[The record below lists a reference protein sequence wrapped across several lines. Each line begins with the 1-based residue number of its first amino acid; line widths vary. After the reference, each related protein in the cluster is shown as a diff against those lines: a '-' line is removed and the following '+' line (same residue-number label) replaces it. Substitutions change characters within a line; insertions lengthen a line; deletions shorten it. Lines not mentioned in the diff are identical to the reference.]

1 MISLYIYLFVCF
13 YFFLFSALIVSL
25 CFSVCGPFLCLS
37 VNILCL
43 CNLYLVLLV
52 SLGVLCSCNN
62 CTVVHVA
69 LSLCIYFKLSE
80 NNFLCMQFWYCRFWY
95 LVFSFFFWKIIG
107 EVIRYTFVF
116 VHFSLPNLS
125 FCWCDRKTKYLS
137 HYSEL
142 ILCLFLFLIMLCI
155 SLSYLVC
162 DFLFVIHYLTL
173 LSV

>member
-1 MISLYIYLFVCF
+1 MFVSIKFFLYSNLVVGNQPGFFFECIVFNRISLNRTWSLSISIYLSASI
-13 YFFLFSALIVSL
+13 FFLFSALIVSL

-95 LVFSFFFWKIIG
+95 LVFSFFFLKDYWRSNKIHFCICSFFSSQ
-107 EVIRYTFVF
+107 FVF
-116 VHFSLPNLS
+116 
-125 FCWCDRKTKYLS
+125 
-137 HYSEL
+137 
-142 ILCLFLFLIMLCI
+142 
-155 SLSYLVC
+155 
-162 DFLFVIHYLTL
+162 L
-173 LSV
+173 LMW